1 MARVEKRK
9 FTAYT
14 PLSESGAR
22 PSEATDRGRVYKGVA
37 LIKAG
42 LGNRRDRNFYPPEV
56 LQEAVDRG
64 LFDGLRAFAD
74 HPDSVSEEIQPE
86 RTIRDMVGVYENA
99 RFNESDKT
107 VRADLRILRSQSW
120 LSDTIDEL
128 LEIGHGDKIGLSIN
142 GRGQTTPERMRL
154 AEAGDEEVEV
164 NRLQKFLELRSTD
177 VVTEAGAGGGFSALL
192 ESARRAKETT
202 NMGRDQMLAALREA
216 VRKGDLDEAKELEA
230 KLAEEDEADETD
242 TEESCGK
249 KRMAEAE
256 EVDHDEE
263 LEEATEEAKEGTEFD
278 DEAEDDEDLEEA
290 EDDEADSEDVE
301 EAFGGK
307 GAPPFKAAVKKQKG
321 FMAARE
327 AAIKAATGKPTG
339 TVQSGVGSY
348 NKPAKLP
355 KGKKSKVP
363 MALKKMRTRES
374 DVPMRESV
382 GGGSETAELRAEN
395 AVLRERLASCKA
407 KGERLSEAL
416 RIRSSADRAKKLL
429 RESNLP
435 KEVRPH
441 LIDSLLGKSD
451 EEMKRE
457 IVRQER
463 IIEAAS
469 RRAKE
474 DLLGDDFDAVEGAG
488 STIRESFT
496 GSRDGSDLGDIL
508 AEVGLPMKK

>member
-1 MARVEKRK
+1 MARVESRAKSGYRGPKK

-22 PSEATDRGRVYKGVA
+22 PSEVTDRGRVYKGVA
-37 LIKAG
+37 LIKSG

-56 LQEAVDRG
+56 LKEAVDRG

-99 RFNESDKT
+99 RFNEDDKT
-107 VRADLRILRSQSW
+107 VRADLRILRSQAW

-154 AEAGDEEVEV
+154 TEAGDEEVEV

-230 KLAEEDEADETD
+230 RLAEEDETETVD
-242 TEESCGK
+242 TEEACGGK
-249 KRMAEAE
+249 KKMAEADD

-263 LEEATEEAKEGTEFD
+263 LEEATEDAKDGTD
-278 DEAEDDEDLEEA
+278 PDEADEEDLEEA
-290 EDDEADSEDVE
+290 DEDEDEDDME
-301 EAFGGK
+301 EA
-307 GAPPFKAAVKKQKG
+307 APPFVKAAKKQKM
-321 FMAARE
+321 FARE

-339 TVQSGVGSY
+339 TVQSGAGSFVK
-348 NKPAKLP
+348 NAKFP
-355 KGKKSKVP
+355 KKGSKVAAP
-363 MALKKMRTRES
+363 KKYSTREA
-374 DVPMRESV
+374 RESSL
-382 GGGSETAELRAEN
+382 GSGESGLADLRAEN
-395 AVLRERLASCKA
+395 AMLRERLASCKA

-416 RIRSSADRAKKLL
+416 RIRASADRAKKLL

-441 LIDSLLGKSD
+441 LIDQLLGQSD
-451 EEMKRE
+451 EGMRRE
-457 IVRQER
+457 IQRQER
-463 IIEAAS
+463 IIEAAA
-469 RRAKE
+469 RMVKE
-474 DLLGDDFDAVEGAG
+474 DLLGDDFETVEGAG

-496 GSRDGSDLGDIL
+496 GSRDGNDLGDIL
-508 AEVGLPMKK
+508 AEVGLPMKR

>member
-22 PSEATDRGRVYKGVA
+22 PSERTDRGRVYNGVA

-56 LQEAVDRG
+56 LKEAVDRG

-107 VRADLRILRSQSW
+107 VRADLRILKSQSW

-230 KLAEEDEADETD
+230 KLAEEDETDETD
-242 TEESCGK
+242 TEEACGGK

-263 LEEATEEAKEGTEFD
+263 LEEATEEAKSRADDDSDEED
-278 DEAEDDEDLEEA
+278 EDAEDLDEAESDDDDLEEA
-290 EDDEADSEDVE
+290 GM
-301 EAFGGK
+301 FGGK
-307 GAPPFKAAVKKQKG
+307 KAAPFTSAVKKQKA
-321 FMAARE
+321 FAKE

-339 TVQSGVGSY
+339 TVQSGSGSY
-348 NKPAKLP
+348 VKPAKRVGKSSMVAKP
-355 KGKKSKVP
+355 KKLS
-363 MALKKMRTRES
+363 
-374 DVPMRESV
+374 MREANYDS
-382 GGGSETAELRAEN
+382 GETGLAELRAEN

-435 KEVRPH
+435 KSVRPH
-441 LIDSLLGKSD
+441 LIDSLLGQSD
-451 EEMKRE
+451 EEMRRE
-457 IVRQER
+457 IQRQER
-463 IIEAAS
+463 IIEAAAQ
-469 RRAKE
+469 RVKE
-474 DLLGDDFDAVEGAG
+474 DLLGDDFESVEGAG

-496 GSRDGSDLGDIL
+496 GSRDGNDLGDIL
-508 AEVGLPMKK
+508 AEVGLPMKR

>member
-1 MARVEKRK
+1 MAKREPPVRK

-14 PLSESGAR
+14 SLQESGAR
-22 PSEATDRGRVYKGVA
+22 PSEKTDRGRVYKGVA

-99 RFNESDKT
+99 RFHEADNT
-107 VRADLRILRSQSW
+107 IRADLRILRSQAW

-177 VVTEAGAGGGFSALL
+177 VVTEAGAGGGFTALL

-202 NMGRDQMLAALREA
+202 NMGRDQVLAALREA

-230 KLAEEDEADETD
+230 QLAEDTEETD
-242 TEESCGK
+242 TEEACGGK
-249 KRMAEAE
+249 KKMAEAEDE
-256 EVDHDEE
+256 EVDHDEA
-263 LEEATEEAKEGTEFD
+263 LEEATEEAKEGTDPDEDAEDLDESESD
-278 DEAEDDEDLEEA
+278 DEGDEDGA
-290 EDDEADSEDVE
+290 VE
-301 EAFGGK
+301 EAGFGGK
-307 GAPPFKAAVKKQKG
+307 KAASFTSAVKKQKA
-321 FMAARE
+321 FARE

-339 TVQSGVGSY
+339 TVNSGSGSY
-348 NKPAKLP
+348 VKNAKLP
-355 KGKKSKVP
+355 KGKSSKVP

-374 DVPMRESV
+374 DVHESY
-382 GGGSETAELRAEN
+382 GGDSEIAELRAEN
-395 AVLRERLASCKA
+395 TMLRERLATCRS
-407 KGERLSEAL
+407 KGERLAEAL

-435 KEVRPH
+435 KDVRPY
-441 LIDSLLGKSD
+441 LVDQLLGKSD

-474 DLLGDDFDAVEGAG
+474 DLLGDDYETVEGAG
-488 STIRESFT
+488 SNIRESFT
-496 GSRDGSDLGDIL
+496 GSRDGDELGDIL
-508 AEVGLPMKK
+508 SEVGLPMKK